1 MKFSNLK
8 ILHMQKNL
16 KRFKFCEFEDATVE
30 SVLAERFVLNRI
42 VEA

>member
-16 KRFKFCEFEDATVE
+16 KRFKFREAASGEFG
-30 SVLAERFVLNRI
+30 
-42 VEA
+42 